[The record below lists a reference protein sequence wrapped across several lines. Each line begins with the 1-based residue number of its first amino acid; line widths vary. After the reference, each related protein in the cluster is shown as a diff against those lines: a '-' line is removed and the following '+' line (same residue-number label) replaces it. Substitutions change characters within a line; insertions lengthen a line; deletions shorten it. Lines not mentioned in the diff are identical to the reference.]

1 MTNESENN
9 IDLSELVVQEG
20 LFKLF
25 DQMFEKVDIVSVLRH
40 TTEAVHQIFDAERAT
55 TYLVLK
61 STQELESAAIVGN
74 VSRTIR
80 IPISEDSLAG
90 YCALTGRSFIIADAY
105 KDLDNID
112 PNLHFDKSWDE
123 VNQYHTRDVMCTP
136 AVFKD
141 EVMGVVQV
149 INSRRGVFQEADLLA
164 LQSVSR
170 FVAYTLNYAR
180 LYDELATLQCLE
192 KERAEFMRI
201 IVHEFRSPV
210 VASKALASALKYTN
224 RENQELTSILTRI
237 ENRMGQLLDLI
248 EDILH
253 LSRIK
258 AGSPLSEITI
268 CDLAAETRTGCELY
282 LDEAETK
289 GLLMTVNL
297 PNLPMSVRIDRQGYQ
312 LILSNLVSNAVKYTA
327 TGSVEITLQQ
337 KGPWAVLEVQDT
349 GLGIPEEDIPKL
361 FTEFFRASNARR
373 SQIKGTGV
381 GLAGVKQIV
390 ERFEGE
396 LELVSQEN
404 KGSIFTVRLPLYS
417 V

>member
-1 MTNESENN
+1 MINEAENN
-9 IDLSELVVQEG
+9 VDLRDLVVQEG
-20 LFKLF
+20 LFKLY
-25 DQMFEKVDIVSVLRH
+25 DQMFEEVDIVSVLRH
-40 TTEAVHQIFDAERAT
+40 TTEAVRQIFDAERAT

-61 STQELESAAIVGN
+61 DTQELESAAVVGN

-105 KDLDNID
+105 KELDNID

-123 VNQYHTRDVMCTP
+123 MNQYHTRDVMCTP

-149 INSRRGVFQEADLLA
+149 INSRWGIFQESDLLA

-170 FVAYTLNYAR
+170 FVAYALNYAR

-210 VASKALASALKYTN
+210 VASKALVSALQFTN
-224 RENQELTSILTRI
+224 RGNQKLASVLTRI
-237 ENRMGQLLDLI
+237 KNRMGQLLDLV

-258 AGSPLSEITI
+258 SGSPLGEITI
-268 CDLAAETRTGCELY
+268 CDLAAETKTGCQPY
-282 LDEAETK
+282 FDEAGTK
-289 GLLMTVNL
+289 GLLMAVNL
-297 PNLPMSVRIDRQGYQ
+297 PELPVSVRIDRQGYQ
-312 LILSNLVSNAVKYTA
+312 LILSNLVSNAMKYTA
-327 TGSVEITLQQ
+327 TGSVEISLQQ
-337 KGPWAVLEVQDT
+337 KDPWAVLEVKDT
-349 GLGIPEEDIPKL
+349 GLGIPEDDIPKL

-373 SQIKGTGV
+373 SKIKGTGV
-381 GLAGVKQIV
+381 GLAGAKQIV
-390 ERFEGE
+390 ERFKGQ
-396 LELVSQEN
+396 LELASQEN
-404 KGSIFTVRLPLYS
+404 KGSTFTVRLPLYS